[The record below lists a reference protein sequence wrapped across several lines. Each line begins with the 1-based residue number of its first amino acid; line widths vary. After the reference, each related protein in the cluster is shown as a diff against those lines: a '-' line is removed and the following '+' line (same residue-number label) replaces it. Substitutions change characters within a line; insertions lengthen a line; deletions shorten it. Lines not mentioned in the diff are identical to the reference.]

1 MFITLNV
8 NGLSSL
14 ESAIGQQPAYAVD
27 YLDD

>member
-14 ESAIGQQPAYAVD
+14 EIAIGQQPAYAVD